1 MEQVKSLKINKEI
14 ILTIT
19 QFGGLLA
26 LATFVPMFWHNQ
38 FVTGPIVN
46 AVLFATVVLL
56 GRESAILVGL
66 IPSVMALSFGLLPPA
81 LAPIVPF
88 IMASNA
94 VLVLAFSLFK
104 RVNYWL
110 GVAIASFLKFVFL
123 YFSTFVVLELIVKKE
138 LAQNVIMIMSW
149 SQLVTALSGGILAF
163 IFLKKLKRFNN

>member
-1 MEQVKSLKINKEI
+1 
-14 ILTIT
+14 
-19 QFGGLLA
+19 
-26 LATFVPMFWHNQ
+26 
-38 FVTGPIVN
+38 
-46 AVLFATVVLL
+46 
-56 GRESAILVGL
+56 
-66 IPSVMALSFGLLPPA
+66 MALSFGLLPPA